1 MLYIVLLI
9 LSALFPFIPFI
20 GFIATSLIWILCF
33 FYFGIFHSILSLT
46 VSIVSVFISISSIQH
61 QIKGNEIENK
71 YAVFIYYPF
80 TARNLSGLFS
90 ASQLYSLFLI
100 VYMIF
105 TDISY
110 FIFLLIIFYFFSS
123 IYSKR
128 LNPLFFLKDRSEK
141 LQHICPEASYDALRE
156 LASLQ
161 DILKEKYPDKK
172 IKRINFSEKL

>member
-1 MLYIVLLI
+1 MFYIVLII

-20 GFIATSLIWILCF
+20 GCIATPLIWILCF
-33 FYFGIFHSILSLT
+33 FYFGIFQSILSLS
-46 VSIVSVFISISSIQH
+46 VSITSIFLSISSIQH
-61 QIKGNEIENK
+61 RIKGNEIEKK

-110 FIFLLIIFYFFSS
+110 FIFLLVIFYFFSS
-123 IYSKR
+123 IYSQR
-128 LNPLFFLKDRSEK
+128 LNPLFFLRDRSEK
-141 LQHICPEASYDALRE
+141 LQNINPEASYDALRE
-156 LASLQ
+156 LASLK

-172 IKRINFSEKL
+172 I